1 MNYKSKKIAVF
12 CIFIF
17 IFSLIPCLF
26 AHAQDKSKVESK
38 KKAVKKKKTGT
49 DRMKLTDEQKEK
61 LKKIKQ
67 KYGDN
72 LEDLQFKTMKKRI
85 ELVEEIRKE
94 NPARKKVDKI
104 VQGIVQIEARKQKII
119 INQFFEIR
127 KILNPDQRKMY
138 VRRFVRQL
146 LKMKRGGR

>member
-1 MNYKSKKIAVF
+1 MNKSKKIAVF
-12 CIFIF
+12 CVMIF
-17 IFSLIPCLF
+17 IFSLITCLF
-26 AHAQDKSKVESK
+26 AQAQDKSTAESK
-38 KKAVKKKKTGT
+38 KKAVRKKRTGEN
-49 DRMKLTDEQKEK
+49 RMKFTDEQKEK

-94 NPARKKVDKI
+94 NPDRKKVDKI

-146 LKMKRGGR
+146 LKMKRGTH